1 MTEEAENVVGRT
13 GFWPKRVGY
22 VQNMAEVDGGK
33 GPERYGPLK

>member
-1 MTEEAENVVGRT
+1 MTEDEERELGRK
-13 GFWPKRVGY
+13 GFWPERVGY